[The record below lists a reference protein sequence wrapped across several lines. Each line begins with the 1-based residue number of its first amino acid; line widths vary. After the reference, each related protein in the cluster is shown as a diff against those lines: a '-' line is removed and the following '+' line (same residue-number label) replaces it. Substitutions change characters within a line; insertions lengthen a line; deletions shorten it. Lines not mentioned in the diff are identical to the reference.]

1 MTSMAVAIINF
12 HASVYRRARLASNP
26 ARAPLQML
34 AVGNVS
40 SDDCISMPIPRA
52 AMAEP
57 RTVTSDR
64 ILQLAS

>member
-1 MTSMAVAIINF
+1 
-12 HASVYRRARLASNP
+12 
-26 ARAPLQML
+26 ML